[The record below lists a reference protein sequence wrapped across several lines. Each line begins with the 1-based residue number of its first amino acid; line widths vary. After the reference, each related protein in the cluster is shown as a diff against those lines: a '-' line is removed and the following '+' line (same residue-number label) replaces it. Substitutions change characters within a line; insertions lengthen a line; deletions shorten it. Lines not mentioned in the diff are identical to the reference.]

1 MDERQLAVVVADLA
15 GFSALTE
22 AHGDH
27 DALGA
32 VEEATGIIHEVTA
45 SHGITLVKSL
55 GDGFLMFSED
65 PHSAMAGAV
74 EAVERV
80 CEKPR
85 LPVMRAGIDAGAV
98 ICKDGDIFGGV
109 VNRAARVCAEAAPD
123 QVAVTRAVLDLAPPP
138 GDVVA
143 VSLGRRRL
151 RNISTAVEIFA
162 LQKECASGHVVDP
175 VCRMSLPLETVHSSV
190 TISTDTYHFCS
201 AGCLERFEADP
212 SLFTEANRSATRHAK
227 ETDRA

>member
-1 MDERQLAVVVADLA
+1 MDERRIAVIVVDLA

-27 DALGA
+27 EALGA
-32 VEEATGIIHEVTA
+32 IEEANGIIRETAA

-55 GDGFLMFSED
+55 GDGSLMFSED
-65 PHSAMAGAV
+65 ARAAMAGAV

-85 LPVMRAGIDAGAV
+85 LPVMRAGIDAGTV

-123 QVAVTRAVLDLAPPP
+123 QVEVTRAVLNLGRPP

-151 RNISTAVEIFA
+151 RNISIEVEIFA

-175 VCRMSLPLETVHSSV
+175 VCRMSLPLDGVHSQV
-190 TISTDTYHFCS
+190 TLATDTYHFCS
-201 AGCLERFEADP
+201 AGCRERFELDP
-212 SLFTEANRSATRHAK
+212 SLFTPARGSSTGDSK
-227 ETDRA
+227 GD